1 MLSHRYQIPIWYI
14 VTCGQRYGTSAPR
27 QGLDSSITAVSWLG
41 LRWASARRCCLIRHF
56 THTSCRAKVLE
67 FHHSG
72 VFGTERQVITT
83 ATAMC
88 QDETQPFGF
97 LLADFLFS
105 SSHVFTV
112 SPFSC
117 PLPRPVQPET
127 EKERQRSRL
136 HDENVHSHERGSAAT
151 MPAPR
156 ASTCPLRF
164 PPSMADVKP

>member
-1 MLSHRYQIPIWYI
+1 MLSY
-14 VTCGQRYGTSAPR
+14 
-27 QGLDSSITAVSWLG
+27 SSLHS
-41 LRWASARRCCLIRHF
+41 HF

-67 FHHSG
+67 FHHSA

-112 SPFSC
+112 SPFAC
-117 PLPRPVQPET
+117 TFPVQSSPRRRRGDREADST
-127 EKERQRSRL
+127 TRTSKVTNGAVQQPCQRL
-136 HDENVHSHERGSAAT
+136 APSHALFVSSHQWLTSSHKAESGTLAVLWR
-151 MPAPR
+151 
-156 ASTCPLRF
+156 
-164 PPSMADVKP
+164 V